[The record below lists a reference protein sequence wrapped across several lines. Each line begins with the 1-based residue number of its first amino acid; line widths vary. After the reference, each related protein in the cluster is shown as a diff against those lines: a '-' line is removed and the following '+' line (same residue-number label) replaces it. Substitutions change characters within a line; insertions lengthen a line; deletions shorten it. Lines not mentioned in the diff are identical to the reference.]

1 MKTTKLAVILSV
13 VFWNGL
19 AFSNEISVTQSLDKS
34 EVAYD
39 GTAQLQVTL
48 TWKGSQFAY
57 LFDKPLSPVTDR
69 LKIREFSTSLSTTGT
84 GADEVTTKI
93 FRFTLVPTSSG
104 IGKIQ
109 PITVSYLKWPDS
121 IPGVLTTEE
130 LSLGIGERKSVEKSG
145 SIPTTA
151 IVFSVLGFMAM
162 LAGVFLVMRHRSR
175 QNAIPQISPK
185 EIFLERLS
193 RLKADSGGDF
203 GKFQS
208 GLYHLLGEF
217 VAVRYTVRPEG
228 MSEEDLAGGLNSAG
242 MTYSTAQKIAKWYV
256 AAREDRFRPLQPEP
270 GALVRLE
277 TDIRVTMEK
286 M

>member
-1 MKTTKLAVILSV
+1 MKSIAVVATLTLLSLT
-13 VFWNGL
+13 GL
-19 AFSNEISVTQSLDKS
+19 ARANEISITQSLDKS
-34 EVAYD
+34 EVSYD

-48 TWKGSQFAY
+48 TWQGSQFAY
-57 LFDKPLSPVTDR
+57 LFEKPLSPATER
-69 LKIREFSTSLSTTGT
+69 LKIREFSTSLSTSGT

-121 IPGVLTTEE
+121 IPGMLTTEE

-145 SIPTTA
+145 SIPTTT
-151 IVFSVLGFMAM
+151 IIFSVLGFVAM
-162 LAGVFLVMRHRSR
+162 LAGGFLVTRHRSR
-175 QNAIPQISPK
+175 QNTIPQISPK

-193 RLKADSGGDF
+193 RMKADSGGDL

-208 GLYHLLGEF
+208 GLYHLLGEYI
-217 VAVRYTVRPEG
+217 AVRYTVRPEG

-256 AAREDRFRPLQPEP
+256 SAREGRFRPLQPEP

-277 TDIRVTMEK
+277 TDIRNTMETL
-286 M
+286 